1 LLNGVFVAAVLL
13 AVVFAAWSPHGM
25 EGVTRGALDG
35 ARYAAELALGL
46 TGALALFLGL
56 MRVASEAGLLARL
69 ARLLSPL
76 LRRLF
81 PGIPDGH
88 PALSAVVLNLSATAL
103 GLGNAATPFGIQA
116 MREMDRLNPRPG
128 TATDAMVLFL
138 ALNTA
143 GFGLIPTT
151 LLSLRVSAGSTAAA
165 SILVPTWI
173 AAGVGTLTAAL
184 AATLLARLP
193 VFRFPPGQVNRAEA
207 LPEGEDTP
215 TPPRFSRW
223 ATALGVIALLAVLGG
238 LVAQAARHG
247 IRDLLSHWPLPLLIG
262 GLVAA
267 GWAAGVRVYDTLV
280 EGAKEGF
287 QVALRILPYLVAIL
301 VMVGIVR
308 GSGMLDLLVAA
319 LSPLTTRV
327 GIPAELLPVILLR
340 PLSGSGALGLTAEIL
355 KTHGPD
361 SPLGLMASTIQG
373 STETTFYV
381 LAVYCGAVGVQR
393 TRHALLAC
401 LLADAVA
408 MVVAIVAVRLMLLS

>member
-1 LLNGVFVAAVLL
+1 MLNGVFVAAVLL
-13 AVVFAAWSPHGM
+13 AVVFAAWTPQGM
-25 EGVTRGALDG
+25 EGVTRGALAG
-35 ARYAAELALGL
+35 ARDAADLALGL

-56 MRVASEAGLLARL
+56 MRVASEAGLLTRL
-69 ARLLSPL
+69 ARLLAPV

-81 PGIPDGH
+81 PGIPHGH

-116 MREMDRLNPRPG
+116 MREMDTLNPRPG

-151 LLSLRVSAGSTAAA
+151 LLSLRVSAGSAAPA

-173 AAGVGTLTAAL
+173 AAGLGTVTAAL
-184 AATLLARLP
+184 VATLLARLP
-193 VFRFPPGQVNRAEA
+193 AFRLDPMPVKDAPAEVEPA
-207 LPEGEDTP
+207 PAAA
-215 TPPRFSRW
+215 PRFARW
-223 ATALGVIALLAVLGG
+223 PAAAAGLAGLAVLAGFG
-238 LVAQAARHG
+238 MQAAKG
-247 IRDLLSHWPLPLLIG
+247 SARDLLAAWPLPVLIG

-267 GWAAGVRVYDTLV
+267 GWAARVRVYDTLV

-308 GSGMLDLLVAA
+308 GSGLLDLLVAA
-319 LSPLTTRV
+319 LSPLTARV
-327 GIPAELLPVILLR
+327 GVPAELLPVILLR

-381 LAVYCGAVGVQR
+381 LAVYCGAVGIRR

-408 MVVAIVAVRLMLLS
+408 MVAAILAVRLLLLR

>member
-1 LLNGVFVAAVLL
+1 MLNGVFVAAVLL

-25 EGVTRGALDG
+25 EGVTQGALNG
-35 ARYAAELALGL
+35 ARNAAELALGL

-69 ARLLSPL
+69 ARLLAPV

-81 PGIPDGH
+81 PGIPEGH

-143 GFGLIPTT
+143 GFGLVPTT
-151 LLSLRVSAGSTAAA
+151 LLSLRVSAGSTAPA

-193 VFRFPPGQVNRAEA
+193 AFRLAPAPGDVADASEAEVPVA
-207 LPEGEDTP
+207 
-215 TPPRFSRW
+215 PPRFSPL
-223 ATALGVIALLAVLGG
+223 ASAVAGCALLAVLGG
-238 LVAQAARHG
+238 LVAHAARG
-247 IRDLLSHWPLPLLIG
+247 GARDLLSCWPLPLLIG
-262 GLVAA
+262 GLVAV

-327 GIPAELLPVILLR
+327 GVPAELLPVILLR

-408 MVVAIVAVRLMLLS
+408 MVVAIGAVRLMLLG

>member
-1 LLNGVFVAAVLL
+1 MLNGVFVAAVLL

-25 EGVTRGALDG
+25 EGVTQGALNG
-35 ARYAAELALGL
+35 ARNAAELALGL

-69 ARLLSPL
+69 ARLLAPV

-81 PGIPDGH
+81 PGIPEGH

-143 GFGLIPTT
+143 GFGLVPTT
-151 LLSLRVSAGSTAAA
+151 LLSLRVSAGSTAPA

-193 VFRFPPGQVNRAEA
+193 AFRLAPAPGDVADASEAEVPVA
-207 LPEGEDTP
+207 
-215 TPPRFSRW
+215 PPRFSPL
-223 ATALGVIALLAVLGG
+223 ASAVAGCALLAVLGG
-238 LVAQAARHG
+238 LVAHAARG
-247 IRDLLSHWPLPLLIG
+247 GTRDLLSFWPLPLLIG
-262 GLVAA
+262 GLVAV

-327 GIPAELLPVILLR
+327 GVPAELLPVILLR

-381 LAVYCGAVGVQR
+381 LAVYCGAVGIQR

-408 MVVAIVAVRLMLLS
+408 MVVAIGAVRLMLLG

>member
-1 LLNGVFVAAVLL
+1 MLNGVFVAAVLL

-25 EGVTRGALDG
+25 EGVTQGALGG
-35 ARYAAELALGL
+35 ARSAADLALGL

-69 ARLLSPL
+69 ARLLAPV

-103 GLGNAATPFGIQA
+103 GLGNAATPFGVQA
-116 MREMDRLNPRPG
+116 MREMDRLNARPG

-151 LLSLRVSAGSTAAA
+151 LLSLRVSAGSAAPA

-173 AAGVGTLTAAL
+173 AAGVGTVTAAL

-193 VFRFPPGQVNRAEA
+193 RFRLPPAERAAPAVVEEETA
-207 LPEGEDTP
+207 AA
-215 TPPRFSRW
+215 PPRLSRG
-223 ATALGVIALLAVLGG
+223 AALLVALAGLAVLAG
-238 LVAQAARHG
+238 LVVHGARTG
-247 IRDLLSHWPLPLLIG
+247 ARDLLASWPLPLLIG

-308 GSGMLDLLVAA
+308 GSGMLDLVVSA
-319 LSPLTTRV
+319 LSPLTAHV
-327 GIPAELLPVILLR
+327 GVPAELLPVMLLR

-381 LAVYCGAVGVQR
+381 LAVYCGAVGVKR

-408 MVVAIVAVRLMLLS
+408 MAVALLAVRLLLL